1 MKNLNI
7 AIAGLGTVGSGTIKI
22 LQANAELLSERCG
35 KNLNIIAV
43 SARDKTKNR
52 GLNLGNIKWVENPLD
67 LVTLAEVDVIVELI
81 GGANGIAKT
90 LVENSLKVGKHV
102 VTANKALIAHYGL
115 ELAKIAEANN
125 VTLAYEAAVAGG
137 IPIIK
142 TLREGL
148 SANKF
153 SKVAGILNGTCNFI
167 LTSMSEEKKEFSEA
181 LANAQA
187 IGYAEA
193 DPSFDI
199 DGVDTAHKLAII
211 TSLAYGSPLNLDAIH
226 IEGIREINTLDIE
239 YAEQLGF
246 VIKLLGISTITE
258 KGVLQ
263 RVHPALVPKLS
274 TIGRVSGA
282 YNGIIVEGDYV
293 GRITLEGAGAGE
305 GATASSV
312 VGDIIDIARGV
323 IYKPFTVPVAS
334 IKPLPIAKI
343 ADLESSY
350 YIRLVVADKSGVLAA
365 ITSILGDN
373 GISMNSLLQNPH
385 KISESAQVV
394 ITTHKTV
401 ESAVKKALNS
411 IIALDTIIE
420 KPQIIRIEDL

>member
-1 MKNLNI
+1 MKNSLNI
-7 AIAGLGTVGSGTIKI
+7 AIAGIGTVGRGTVKI
-22 LQANAELLSERCG
+22 LQQNADLLAGRCG
-35 KNLNIIAV
+35 RNINIVAV

-52 GLNLGNIKWVENPLD
+52 GLDLGNIKWLENPLD
-67 LVTLAEVDVIVELI
+67 LVALPEVEVIVELI
-81 GGANGIAKT
+81 GGANGVAKT
-90 LVENSLKVGKHV
+90 LVEVALKVGKSV
-102 VTANKALIAHYGL
+102 VTANKALIAHHGM
-115 ELAKIAEANN
+115 ELAKIAEENN

-148 SANKF
+148 AANKF
-153 SKVAGILNGTCNFI
+153 SKIAGILNGTCNFI
-167 LTSMSEEKKEFSEA
+167 LTSMSEEKKEFAEA
-181 LANAQA
+181 LAKAQE

-211 TSLAYGSPLNLDAIH
+211 TSLAYSCPLNTDFLV
-226 IEGIREINTLDIE
+226 EGIRDISSLDIE
-239 YAEQLGF
+239 YADQLGF
-246 VIKLLGISTITE
+246 VIKLLGVSTITP

-293 GRITLEGAGAGE
+293 GRITLEGAGAGA

-334 IKPLPIAKI
+334 IKSLPIAKI
-343 ADLESSY
+343 DDLEASY

-365 ITSILGDN
+365 ITSILSEN
-373 GISMNSLLQNPH
+373 GISMNSFLQNPH
-385 KISESAQVV
+385 KTGESAQVV

-401 ESAVKKALNS
+401 ESAIKKALNS
-411 IIALDTIIE
+411 IIALETIIE
-420 KPQIIRIEDL
+420 KPQTIRIEDL